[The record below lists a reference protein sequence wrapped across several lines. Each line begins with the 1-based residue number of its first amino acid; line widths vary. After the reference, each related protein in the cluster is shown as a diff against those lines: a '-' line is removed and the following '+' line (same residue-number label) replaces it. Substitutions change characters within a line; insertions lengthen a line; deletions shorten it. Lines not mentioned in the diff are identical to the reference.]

1 LYVSLSNRCLFV
13 ISFSVMTLGTR
24 TFCFLDDESGI
35 VDGSESNGTGPLLA
49 IREVLLDPMDVADV
63 SNSNSPSDGEESVV
77 QPVCEYGITLV
88 DAVRGT
94 VTLGQFADDVL
105 RSRMNTL
112 LATFAPSE
120 VRARCIVLA

>member
-1 LYVSLSNRCLFV
+1 
-13 ISFSVMTLGTR
+13 
-24 TFCFLDDESGI
+24 
-35 VDGSESNGTGPLLA
+35 
-49 IREVLLDPMDVADV
+49 MDVADV
-63 SNSNSPSDGEESVV
+63 SNSNSPSDEESVV

-88 DAVRGT
+88 DAVRET